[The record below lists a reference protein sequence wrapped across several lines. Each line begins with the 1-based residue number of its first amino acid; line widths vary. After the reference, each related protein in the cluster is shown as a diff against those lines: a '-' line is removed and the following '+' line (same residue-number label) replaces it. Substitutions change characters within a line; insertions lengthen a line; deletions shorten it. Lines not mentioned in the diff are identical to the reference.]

1 MVSELEKLTTHVT
14 KAWTMSRAYK
24 QGFASC
30 FRGPGAISDAPHI
43 RPCYED
49 TRVPPFSPQYQGRGG
64 GEKGGKKKT
73 FSLVPPMP
81 SLGYSMASQVHR

>member
-30 FRGPGAISDAPHI
+30 FRGLGAISDAPHI

-64 GEKGGKKKT
+64 GEKVGKKNILPCT
-73 FSLVPPMP
+73 SYAVFGLLYGVP
-81 SLGYSMASQVHR
+81 ST